1 VKKAVIVTLN
11 AKDKGRLEELIAL
24 AETLGYTIV
33 KVFSQQRRRPDP
45 RFFLGKGKFKEL
57 IDYVRSLQSES
68 KRNNITI
75 IFDGNLKP
83 IQFFNIYKELENV
96 NILDRVQL
104 ILEIFDEHAGTR
116 EAKLQIELAR
126 LKHVKPIVKEW
137 IRQRKTGELPGFL
150 GSGKYDVDAYYL
162 MIKRRITKLT
172 QKLGKLRKLREKLRK
187 SRRKAGINTVAIIG
201 YTSAGKSSIFNVLTG
216 ERKKVGEEPFTT
228 LTTKHRAIILE
239 DNLKVLLMDT
249 VGFIDYVPV
258 EIIEAF
264 YSTLEEIVE
273 SSLLLLIID
282 VSEEISEIKRKVRGV
297 FETLRRI
304 GVSGKPMIV
313 VFNKIDLVRKEEI
326 EKKVRLLKNVI
337 SENYENIVAYINAS
351 AKKGL
356 GISEIAKEIVKVLRK
371 DMVKVFVSIP
381 ENKLSEIYLPL
392 RIVSRSNG
400 FYKCEIY
407 TYKDYLPATLKALKK
422 VNATIISQN

>member
-1 VKKAVIVTLN
+1 VKKAIIVTVN

-33 KVFSQQRRRPDP
+33 KVFSQQRKRPDP
-45 RFFLGKGKFKEL
+45 RFLLGKGKFKEL
-57 IDYVRSLQSES
+57 INYVKGLQSES
-68 KRNNITI
+68 KRDNITI

-83 IQFFNIYKELENV
+83 IQFFNIYRELKNV

-137 IRQRKTGELPGFL
+137 IRQRKIGELPGFL

-162 MIKRRITKLT
+162 MIKRRITRIT
-172 QKLGKLRKLREKLRK
+172 QELEKLRKLREKLRK

-201 YTSAGKSSIFNVLTG
+201 YTSAGKTSIFNALTG

-228 LTTKHRAIILE
+228 LTTKHKAVILE

-249 VGFIDYVPV
+249 VGFIDYIPV

-282 VSEEISEIKRKVRGV
+282 VSEEINEVKRKIRGV

-313 VFNKIDLVRKEEI
+313 VFNKIDLVEE
-326 EKKVRLLKNVI
+326 EKKVEEKVNLLKNVV
-337 SENYENIVAYINAS
+337 SENYENIVTYINAS
-351 AKKGL
+351 AKKGF
-356 GISEIAKEIVKVLRK
+356 GISEITKEIVKVLKK
-371 DMVKVFVSIP
+371 DMVKVFVSVP
-381 ENKLSEIYLPL
+381 ESKLGEIYLPL
-392 RIVSRSNG
+392 RIISRSNG
-400 FYKCEIY
+400 FYKCEVY
-407 TYKDYLPATLKALKK
+407 TYKDYLLATLKTLKK
-422 VNATIISQN
+422 VNAQ